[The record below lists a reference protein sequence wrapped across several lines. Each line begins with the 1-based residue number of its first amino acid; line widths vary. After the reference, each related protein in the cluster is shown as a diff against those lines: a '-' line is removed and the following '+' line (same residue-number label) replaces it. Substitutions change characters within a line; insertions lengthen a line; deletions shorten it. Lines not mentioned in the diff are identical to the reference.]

1 MRNQVVIA
9 VVVLCF
15 SSALVDANAAVEA
28 VLEQL
33 KALVQDFIPDKAT
46 AQQYIEK
53 IDSARDCLGIV
64 KGINPDVI
72 KQFADGIVPTVM
84 ECGGKHMGIADK
96 TEKENAESSGMSP
109 EDIKMFD
116 DAGVTEVEAVIEQLK
131 SLVRDFVT
139 DKDKAQEYLSKI
151 DSARGCLDLAKGMN
165 PEIIKQIAKSAL
177 PTIMEC
183 GSQFIILK
191 DPQERA
197 DKQSSGMTPDE
208 IKMFDDA
215 SVSNVL
221 RS

>member
-1 MRNQVVIA
+1 MVIA

-46 AQQYIEK
+46 AQQYIDK

-96 TEKENAESSGMSP
+96 TEKENAMKNCFQEKADKFKESSGMSP

-116 DAGVTEVEAVIEQLK
+116 DAGACI
-131 SLVRDFVT
+131 
-139 DKDKAQEYLSKI
+139 QEKVQ
-151 DSARGCLDLAKGMN
+151 G
-165 PEIIKQIAKSAL
+165 
-177 PTIMEC
+177 
-183 GSQFIILK
+183 
-191 DPQERA
+191 
-197 DKQSSGMTPDE
+197 
-208 IKMFDDA
+208 
-215 SVSNVL
+215 
-221 RS
+221 